1 MVITRLLNHFRNKVE
16 GHRKG
21 VPCLREKLLCCSE
34 LTYWKLREKEG
45 LKQTINKETM
55 ASKKS
60 IARVVENTSMIDEI
74 DAELEKAQGKWICL
88 KGRRYQARKE
98 CLLDFR
104 DAKITGDEVRDARV
118 EKKVIKRVHKEKNT
132 ELI

>member
-1 MVITRLLNHFRNKVE
+1 
-16 GHRKG
+16 
-21 VPCLREKLLCCSE
+21 
-34 LTYWKLREKEG
+34 
-45 LKQTINKETM
+45 M

-104 DAKITGDEVRDARV
+104 DAKITGDEVRDANV
-118 EKKVIKRVHKEKNT
+118 QNKIIKKIQKEKQRKNRFRHDT
-132 ELI
+132 NNGGRERKNLLRN